1 MATKY
6 GIDVSEWNGDF
17 NFGPYKDHFVIIRM
31 GVGQSSGNNFEDA
44 RFRSNVQ
51 KCKGLGIPIG
61 LYFFSYSYTAAMAQT
76 QADWVYNII
85 KDMDLPY
92 GIWIDI
98 EDVPSEGFNRTPAQN
113 KAVAQAFCQRLKDR
127 GITARIGIYASAS
140 YFGSGNLGDLN
151 NWYRWVA
158 EWFTSHS
165 SVTNTWIW
173 QFTNAYR
180 GFNLDGNQ
188 YVGNDPSGGDE
199 PVPDPGGASGKK
211 KSSSTSKGKSKNK
224 TLDEYVWDVVKGK
237 YGNGETR
244 KKKLGSLYNKVQD
257 RLNYLWDLSTKV
269 IRGDYGNGK
278 RREHLLGA
286 NYDIVQ
292 KIVNHRLGVK

>member
-1 MATKY
+1 MTVKY

-17 NFGPYKDHFVIIRM
+17 NFTPYKDHFVIIRM
-31 GVGQSSGNNFEDA
+31 GIGQSSGNNFEDV

-51 KCKGLGIPIG
+51 KCNALGIPIG

-85 KDMDLPY
+85 NNMDLPY

-98 EDVPSEGFNRTPAQN
+98 EDVQSEGFHRTPAQN

-127 GITARIGIYASAS
+127 GISARIGIYASAS
-140 YFGSGNLGDLN
+140 LFVSGNLGDLN

-158 EWFTSHS
+158 AWGFSHS
-165 SVTNTWIW
+165 PVTNTWIW

-180 GFNLDGNQ
+180 GFELDGNQ

-199 PVPDPGGASGKK
+199 PVPDPGGVLGKK
-211 KSSSTSKGKSKNK
+211 KSSSAKGKKS
-224 TLDEYVWDVVKGK
+224 LDRLVLEIYQGKWGNGSTREKKLTAAGYNYRTVQNRVNAVYRMAKETISGK
-237 YGNGETR
+237 YGNGAYR
-244 KKKLGSLYNKVQD
+244 KKALGKD
-257 RLNYLWDLSTKV
+257 
-269 IRGDYGNGK
+269 
-278 RREHLLGA
+278 
-286 NYDIVQ
+286 YDIVQ
-292 KIVNHRLGVK
+292 DVVNILLK